1 MTGGTIMLKSRCF
14 NISGKTGRIF
24 FVAMLFP
31 ACLLISCATTEQPKE
46 DYQLTLIEKQ
56 VGEME
61 KKIDEIHHRVSVIQ
75 FMVDNHERY
84 INDLENASNSE
95 NLNEGAT
102 LLETDAGMPV
112 TTDPTVQSSG
122 RDSSR
127 VTEASL
133 MSSSL
138 SDEPGRE
145 SSMAE
150 PKPQPPP
157 PITEPPQI
165 LYSRALSKYNNADYK
180 DAALLFESFVTR
192 YPTHEL
198 ADNSL
203 YWGGECMYALKEFSK
218 AITAF
223 QRVVNDYPEGSKV
236 PDAMLKTGY
245 SYLSID
251 DRENA
256 RIHLENVVKNYPFS
270 PSGTKAEMMLK
281 KIR

>member
-1 MTGGTIMLKSRCF
+1 
-14 NISGKTGRIF
+14 
-24 FVAMLFP
+24 
-31 ACLLISCATTEQPKE
+31 
-46 DYQLTLIEKQ
+46 
-56 VGEME
+56 ME

-95 NLNEGAT
+95 SLNEGAT
-102 LLETDAGMPV
+102 LSGTGAGVPV
-112 TTDPTVQSSG
+112 TTDPTDRPSG
-122 RDSSR
+122 RDANQ
-127 VTEASL
+127 VTETSIV
-133 MSSSL
+133 SSSL

-145 SSMAE
+145 PSMAE

-157 PITEPPQI
+157 SITEPPPI
-165 LYSRALSKYNNADYK
+165 LYSKALSKYNNADYK
-180 DAALLFESFVTR
+180 DAALLFESFVAR
-192 YPTHEL
+192 YPSHEL

-203 YWGGECMYALKEFSK
+203 YWEGECMYALKDFSK

-245 SYLSID
+245 SYLSIG

-281 KIR
+281 KIK